1 MQKVEYA
8 KGCEMI
14 PVSAKGVGDLSS
26 SFEKPFSV
34 RSRIVTLLA
43 LREREDRAKK
53 EKRGGGR
60 PRRECRQQDR
70 QQGVDSYRLARV
82 WTAQAPLSLEATVT
96 SGAK

>member
-8 KGCEMI
+8 KGCDMI

-26 SFEKPFSV
+26 PFEKPFSV

-53 EKRGGGR
+53 EKRGGER
-60 PRRECRQQDR
+60 PRRECRQQGR
-70 QQGVDSYRLARV
+70 QQGLPTSKSVDSSSAFE
-82 WTAQAPLSLEATVT
+82 P
-96 SGAK
+96 

>member
-43 LREREDRAKK
+43 LREREDRAS
-53 EKRGGGR
+53 ESL
-60 PRRECRQQDR
+60 RERE
-70 QQGVDSYRLARV
+70 VPV
-82 WTAQAPLSLEATVT
+82 
-96 SGAK
+96 